1 MKVRFA
7 VSTPE
12 VLTQKA
18 FEDYLAD
25 ARNGPCYYRFKL
37 TCAPTEDSTI
47 PKVVFLT
54 MGKWH
59 DNKWDST
66 QLDGFGKTP
75 LHVLGTSYN
84 GPTLRSGSYGGGPS
98 SRPKTMVDEGS
109 REDWVLRM
117 NMKTE

>member
-25 ARNGPCYYRFKL
+25 AKNGPCFYKFKL
-37 TCAPTEDSTI
+37 TCTPAKDSPI

-59 DNKWDST
+59 DNEWGST
-66 QLDGFGKTP
+66 QLDGFGKSQ
-75 LHVLGTSYN
+75 LQVLATSYN
-84 GPTLRSGSYGGGPS
+84 GPTLRSGSFGGGPNS
-98 SRPKTMVDEGS
+98 IPKTMVDDGS
-109 REDWVLRM
+109 
-117 NMKTE
+117 